1 MNDLKNKNVLI
12 VGLGKSGIAA
22 AKFAAERGA
31 KVTVTD
37 IRSESELKK
46 ELKALK
52 DVKMHTHFGNQGDE
66 LFEKTDFVVASP
78 GVPTD
83 TPGIVKAI
91 SRGVPVV
98 NEMELAVREISTPI
112 IAVTGTNGKTTTTEL
127 TGHLLKSCGIKHCV
141 AGNIGTPL
149 VSIVDE
155 ANKADWLV
163 LEVSS
168 FQLETMESLKPAVAV
183 WLNATPDHLDRHE
196 SFESYVDLKAKLF
209 APLNNESWG
218 IYNAADEIVE
228 AAVSTSKAT
237 LVPFD
242 ATGERKDGGWYESGD
257 LWADVG
263 ARGRFR
269 FDLRHVILE
278 GRHNR
283 ENMLGAILA
292 VLIAGGAHDAIQSGL
307 ESFRGLPHRLEFVSE
322 VNGVRFYDDSKATNV
337 GATVRALDA
346 FAEPVVLIAGG
357 QDKGSDFTQLRSWIK
372 EGVKRLVLIGQAA
385 DTIQKAIGAAT
396 DTVRAQTLDEA
407 VKTAWDSSDPGDV
420 VLLSPACASF
430 DMFKNYAARGDAFK
444 DAVKAITKRR
454 RKHSR

>member
-1 MNDLKNKNVLI
+1 MNSLKNKNVLI

-52 DVKMHTHFGNQGDE
+52 DVKMATQFGNHGEE
-66 LFEKTDFVVASP
+66 LFEKTDFVIVSP
-78 GVPTD
+78 GVPVD
-83 TPGIVKAI
+83 IPGIVRVTN
-91 SRGVPVV
+91 RGIPVV
-98 NEMELAVREISTPI
+98 NEMELALREISTPV

-127 TGHLLKSCGIKHCV
+127 IGHLLENSGIKRCV

-155 ANKADWLV
+155 ANAADWLV

-209 APLNNESWG
+209 TPLTNESWG
-218 IYNAADEIVE
+218 IYNAADEIVRD
-228 AAVSTSKAT
+228 AVLPSKAT

-242 ATGERKDGGWYESGD
+242 ATGTRKDGGWYESGD

-263 ARGRFR
+263 SRGRFR

-278 GRHNR
+278 GCHNR

-292 VLIAGGAHDAIQSGL
+292 VLIAGGTHDAIQGGL
-307 ESFRGLPHRLEFVSE
+307 ESFRGLPHRLEFVAE

-357 QDKGSDFTQLRSWIK
+357 QDKGSDFTQLRTWIK

-385 DTIQKAIGAAT
+385 DTIQNAIGAAT
-396 DTVRAQTLDEA
+396 ETVRAKTLDEA

-430 DMFKNYAARGDAFK
+430 DMFRDYAARGDAFK
-444 DAVKAITKRR
+444 DSVKTITKRR
-454 RKHSR
+454 RKRTR